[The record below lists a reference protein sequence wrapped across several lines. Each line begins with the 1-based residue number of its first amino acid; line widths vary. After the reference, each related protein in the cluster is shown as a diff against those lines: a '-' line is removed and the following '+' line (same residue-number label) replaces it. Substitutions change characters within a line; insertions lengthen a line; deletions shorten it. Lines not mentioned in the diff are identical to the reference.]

1 MSVTTRTRYSLRA
14 MIDIARHQG
23 DGPVRSADIAER
35 QQLSAGYLERI
46 LLMLVEAGLA
56 ESRKGP
62 GGGYLLA
69 RPPEKVS
76 LAEVMAASGE
86 ELLAV
91 PCVCETCNE
100 ECDMFDECP
109 AREVWSGLRDVAGT
123 YLEKHSLSEFL
134 EVERRAGD
142 NKKNGL
148 RPLRSTAG

>member
-69 RPPEKVS
+69 LS
-76 LAEVMAASGE
+76 LI
-86 ELLAV
+86 
-91 PCVCETCNE
+91 
-100 ECDMFDECP
+100 
-109 AREVWSGLRDVAGT
+109 
-123 YLEKHSLSEFL
+123 HI
-134 EVERRAGD
+134 
-142 NKKNGL
+142 
-148 RPLRSTAG
+148 